1 MIRRIRRII
10 ASSIQAKVAAVA
22 VATTLIALLVAY
34 PTFILHEWNSDR
46 GRLLEQREVLADVLA
61 ANVAATLVF
70 QDREAARETLGSAA
84 QIPGVSAVWLFDAAG
99 APFSAYSTDGGAS
112 QPTAPPMDGSRFDRD
127 RLTISTPVQ
136 LDRDRVG
143 TLVLIS
149 SLDELEQMVL
159 GYTLVSLLGLGGAV
173 ALALFISTWLARG
186 VIRPVRVLSNAMV
199 AVRESGDLDL
209 RVDPAGED
217 ELAALTA
224 DFNALL
230 QRLRDNDG
238 ALRTAMSELVDAR
251 DQAES
256 ANLAKSQFLANMSHE
271 IRTPL
276 NGVLGMAQVLE
287 SADLPPDQQGRV
299 AVIRQSGELL
309 LAVLNDILD
318 ISKIEAGKLEV
329 VSEEFTLTETVA
341 ATFDGFVGLAQ
352 EKGLDCRLE
361 LDPACEGVWRGDAM
375 RTRQIL
381 SNLLANAIKFTEAG
395 LVQVRVGAT
404 GAGLEIVVSDT
415 GIGIAPEVLP
425 QLFSKFS
432 QADSSTT
439 RRFGGTGLGLAI
451 SRELA
456 QLMGGDITVE
466 SEPGKGACFTVRLP
480 MQRVA
485 AAAERASAPAA
496 SRSSARG
503 PRRLGFLLAEDN
515 PTNQMVARA
524 LLEPLG
530 ADLRITSD
538 GIEALECWRAE
549 EFDLVLLDIQMPRMD
564 GPDVA
569 RAIRSEEA
577 RTGRARTPI
586 LALSA
591 NAMAHQIASYLEAGM
606 DGHVAKPI
614 EVGKLYGAIEEA
626 LQRPS
631 AGEGHGDPARGRRRS
646 SVGRQIKA
654 AGRRLVD

>member
-1 MIRRIRRII
+1 MIGRIRRII

-22 VATTLIALLVAY
+22 VATTLAALLVAY

-61 ANVAATLVF
+61 ANVAATLLF
-70 QDREAARETLGSAA
+70 QDREAARETLGTAA
-84 QIPGVSAVWLFDAAG
+84 KIPGVEAVWLFDATG
-99 APFSAYSTDGGAS
+99 APFSAYSAGGGLS
-112 QPTAPPMDGSRFDRD
+112 QPSAVPSVQESRFEGH
-127 RLTISTPVQ
+127 RLIVGTPVQ
-136 LDRDRVG
+136 LDSDRVG

-149 SLDELEQMVL
+149 SLRELEQMVL
-159 GYTLVSLLGLGGAV
+159 GYTLVSIIGLCGAV
-173 ALALFISTWLARG
+173 GLALLTSTWLARG
-186 VIRPVRVLSNAMV
+186 VIRPVRELSNAMV

-209 RVDPAGED
+209 QVTARGDD
-217 ELAALTA
+217 ELAALAA

-230 QRLRDNDG
+230 QRLRDNDE
-238 ALRTAMSELVDAR
+238 ALRTAMSDLVEAR
-251 DQAES
+251 DQAEG

-276 NGVLGMAQVLE
+276 NGVLGMAQALE
-287 SADLPPDQQGRV
+287 NADLPAGQQEKV
-299 AVIRQSGELL
+299 AVIRRSGELL

-329 VSEEFTLTETVA
+329 ISEGFEFTDAVQA
-341 ATFDGFVGLAQ
+341 AFDAFVGLAR
-352 EKGLDCRLE
+352 EKGLDCQLA
-361 LDPACEGVWRGDAM
+361 LDPSCEGVWRGDSM
-375 RTRQIL
+375 RVRQIV
-381 SNLLANAIKFTEAG
+381 SNLLANAVKFTESGSVHVDVQAEDA
-395 LVQVRVGAT
+395 LVR
-404 GAGLEIVVSDT
+404 IVVSDT
-415 GIGIAPEVLP
+415 GIGMAPDVLSR
-425 QLFSKFS
+425 LFSKFS

-466 SEPGKGACFTVRLP
+466 SQPGEGSRFTVALP
-480 MQRVA
+480 MQRVTRSG
-485 AAAERASAPAA
+485 RAAPASDGSHSPSVG
-496 SRSSARG
+496 SRQLR
-503 PRRLGFLLAEDN
+503 FLLAEDN

-530 ADLRITSD
+530 ADLRITAD
-538 GIEALECWRAE
+538 GLEALECWRAE
-549 EFDLVLLDIQMPRMD
+549 AFDLVILDIQMPRMD
-564 GPDVA
+564 GHDVA

-577 RTGRARTPI
+577 QTGRAKVPI

-614 EVGKLYGAIEEA
+614 EVSKLYGAIEQA
-626 LQRPS
+626 LDHYAGLAGQNGPGA
-631 AGEGHGDPARGRRRS
+631 AGESGFGAPQAARG
-646 SVGRQIKA
+646 Q
-654 AGRRLVD
+654 

>member
-1 MIRRIRRII
+1 MIRGVRRMI

-22 VATTLIALLVAY
+22 VATALAALLVAY

-61 ANVAATLVF
+61 ANVAAPLVF

-84 QIPGVSAVWLFDAAG
+84 QIPGVSAVWLFDATG
-99 APFSAYSTDGGAS
+99 APFSAYSADRGAN
-112 QPTAPPMDGSRFDRD
+112 QPSAAPSMPGSRFERD
-127 RLTISTPVQ
+127 RLIVSTPVQ
-136 LDRDRVG
+136 LHSDRVG

-159 GYTLVSLLGLGGAV
+159 GYTLVSLVGLFGAV
-173 ALALFISTWLARG
+173 GLALLTSTWLARG
-186 VIRPVRVLSNAMV
+186 VIRPVRELSDAMV
-199 AVRESGDLDL
+199 AVRESGNLDL
-209 RVDPAGED
+209 RVAPKGDD

-230 QRLRDNDG
+230 QRLRDNDS
-238 ALRTAMSELVDAR
+238 ALRTAMSDLVEAR

-256 ANLAKSQFLANMSHE
+256 ANVAKSQFLANMSHE

-276 NGVLGMAQVLE
+276 NGVLGMAQALE
-287 SADLPPDQQGRV
+287 NGDLPADQQDKV
-299 AVIRQSGELL
+299 AVIRRSGEML

-329 VSEEFTLTETVA
+329 VSEDFELADAIRA
-341 ATFDGFVGLAQ
+341 AFDGFVGLAHA
-352 EKGLDCRLE
+352 KGLDCRLD
-361 LDPACEGVWRGDAM
+361 LDTSCEGIWRGDSM
-375 RTRQIL
+375 RTRQVV
-381 SNLLANAIKFTEAG
+381 SNLLANAVKFTEYG
-395 LVQVRVGAT
+395 SVRVDVRAT
-404 GAGLEIVVSDT
+404 DPSIEIVISDT
-415 GIGIAPEVLP
+415 GIGMPPEVLSR
-425 QLFSKFS
+425 LFSKFS

-456 QLMGGDITVE
+456 QLMGGDISVE
-466 SEPGKGACFTVRLP
+466 SQLGEGTRFTVLLP

-485 AAAERASAPAA
+485 YRARAPRP
-496 SRSSARG
+496 SEGNHTPSVGLRQLRI
-503 PRRLGFLLAEDN
+503 LLAEDN

-530 ADLRITSD
+530 ADLRITGD
-538 GIEALECWRAE
+538 GLEALECWRAE
-549 EFDLVLLDIQMPRMD
+549 EFDLVLLDIQMPRLD
-564 GPDVA
+564 GRDVA
-569 RAIRSEEA
+569 RAIRTEEVQ
-577 RTGRARTPI
+577 TGRARIPI

-591 NAMAHQIASYLEAGM
+591 NAMAHQITSYLEAGM

-614 EVGKLYGAIEEA
+614 EVGKLYHAIEEA
-626 LQRPS
+626 VDRQPVPAARNERRV
-631 AGEGHGDPARGRRRS
+631 AGDLEFGHAKASRG
-646 SVGRQIKA
+646 
-654 AGRRLVD
+654 